1 MFQNSN
7 IHIAFSSINIYLFS
21 PCKSS
26 QVTIML
32 DVSKLIATNS
42 AFLKASI
49 LSLSFITL
57 YLSNKPFVQRLT
69 QSLLNSLTSEKETTK
84 PKKANSNKTESK
96 ESKTTSLFP
105 EIKYEDI
112 KATDK
117 CLVSCATDDS
127 IQYTQIQTDDI
138 FSWDLND
145 ISSFQFEQPQQQLSK
160 QQSAISTFPL
170 EPTFNTTNSSLS
182 PVDTYSDASPLV
194 IEDPSYADLY
204 NSFEF
209 ELPALEPRQK
219 RNYSNDECYTPPPE
233 LADDT
238 FSFGSSSNSNSN
250 NNTSS
255 NNTSTETSTTNDL
268 FDSNLL
274 DTLDPMSFIEDE
286 QQRQLSE
293 PNFDLFGD
301 STINIPTQPLPN
313 GVYPA
318 THSRSNSETNIA
330 LDFNLS
336 QMDLE
341 KINNSMSITFGD
353 LNFNHP
359 ENKQIA
365 DSPSTASSTPSVG
378 SHIRT
383 NSTGSKIG
391 HPFQCPHCSSS
402 FRIRGYLTR
411 HMKKHAVKKAYSCP
425 FYCDSDKT
433 PCHPSG
439 GFSRR
444 DTYKTHLKAR
454 HFLYP
459 PGTRSHSRGK
469 VSGICSA
476 CGDRFDSN
484 ENWVEEHIHNR
495 KCVGL
500 PPLHLNEM

>member
-1 MFQNSN
+1 
-7 IHIAFSSINIYLFS
+7 
-21 PCKSS
+21 
-26 QVTIML
+26 ML
-32 DVSKLIATNS
+32 DISKLIATNS

-49 LSLSFITL
+49 LSLSFISL

-69 QSLLNSLTSEKETTK
+69 QSLLNSLTSEKEVTK
-84 PKKANSNKTESK
+84 SNKFEPK

-112 KATDK
+112 TATDK

-127 IQYTQIQTDDI
+127 IQYTQIQNDDL
-138 FSWDLND
+138 FSWELND
-145 ISSFQFEQPQQQLSK
+145 ISSFQFEQPQQQQQLPK
-160 QQSAISTFPL
+160 QQTVISTFPL
-170 EPTFNTTNSSLS
+170 EPTFNAINSSLS
-182 PVDTYSDASPLV
+182 PVDTFSDASPV
-194 IEDPSYADLY
+194 VTEDQSYVELY

-238 FSFGSSSNSNSN
+238 FSSRSN
-250 NNTSS
+250 NSISS
-255 NNTSTETSTTNDL
+255 NNLSTKTSSTNDI

-274 DTLDPMSFIEDE
+274 DTLDPLSFIENE
-286 QQRQLSE
+286 QQQQLDE

-301 STINIPTQPLPN
+301 FTVNIPTQPLPN

-336 QMDLE
+336 QMDLD
-341 KINNSMSITFGD
+341 KINHSISITFGD
-353 LNFNHP
+353 FNFNHL
-359 ENKQIA
+359 ENKQIN
-365 DSPSTASSTPSVG
+365 DSPSTASSTPSVS

-383 NSTGSKIG
+383 GSTGSKID